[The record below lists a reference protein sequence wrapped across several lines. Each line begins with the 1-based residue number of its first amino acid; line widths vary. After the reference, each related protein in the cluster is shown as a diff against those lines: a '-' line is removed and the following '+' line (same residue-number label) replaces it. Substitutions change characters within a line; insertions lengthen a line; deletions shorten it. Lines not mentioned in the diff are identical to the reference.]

1 MTDLRGNVFLC
12 VLDSVVTT
20 QCATLPI
27 IIQYVPANL
36 ASKAMLMLDA
46 ALSLFL
52 TILAFHLHVDL
63 RPYVNLTMETQFA
76 PVQEERLE
84 IHLSDVS
91 LMEPS
96 AEEINV
102 DLIQDVE

>member
-1 MTDLRGNVFLC
+1 
-12 VLDSVVTT
+12 
-20 QCATLPI
+20 
-27 IIQYVPANL
+27 
-36 ASKAMLMLDA
+36 
-46 ALSLFL
+46 
-52 TILAFHLHVDL
+52 
-63 RPYVNLTMETQFA
+63 METQFA

-102 DLIQDVE
+102 DLIQDVEWLLTDLSATVCQDMKETHQPYHVLDQSNHVNLIHVEPTLNVLWSIMFKDVPVNQVSQNQ